1 MLAEIVNA
9 FVEMSKHTQV
19 VASHVCKY
27 CGKAF
32 VRESTLTTHMCERK
46 RRFTQEKEQG
56 VQLGFQAYL
65 QFYQTTQGNSRDKNY
80 EDFVNSD
87 FYIAFV
93 KYGRYQVGIRTV
105 NFSSFTSWLLKNNK
119 KLDQWTKEEF
129 YVEWLK
135 TYLTKESIEDALERG
150 FNEMQ
155 NYADNDATLSNDF
168 SNYFRHGSK
177 NRIVEH
183 IRNGRISPWIVYNC
197 DSGIDFLDNLNA
209 EQIDLILP
217 WIDPECW
224 QKKFKDNGEEIRWL
238 KSVLKE
244 SGL

>member
-1 MLAEIVNA
+1 MLTAIVNA

-19 VASHVCKY
+19 DATYVCKY

-65 QFYQTTQGNSRDKNY
+65 KFYQTTQGNSRNKNY

-93 KYGRYQVGIRTV
+93 KYGRYQVSIRTI
-105 NFSSFTSWLLKNNK
+105 NFASFTAWLLKNNK
-119 KLDQWTKEEF
+119 RLDQWTKEDF

-135 TYLTKESIEDALERG
+135 SYLYNESIEDALERG
-150 FNEMQ
+150 LKEMQ
-155 NYADNDATLSNDF
+155 SYADNDSILENNF
-168 SNYFRHGSK
+168 SNYFRKGSK
-177 NRIVEH
+177 NRIVSH

-197 DSGIDFLDNLNA
+197 DSGIDFLENLNS
-209 EQIDLILP
+209 EQVDLILP
-217 WIDPECW
+217 WIDPEWW
-224 QKKFKDNGEEIRWL
+224 QKRFKNSDDDVNWL
-238 KSVLKE
+238 KAALKE
-244 SGL
+244 AGL